1 MWEEIR
7 QLVISPFGDLIA
19 ILTSHTVHVAVLPD
33 PSHLRG
39 PESEPVRVR
48 AFTVGSTTHVLAR
61 PALASAVWHPLGVAG
76 HCLVTTT
83 TDAIVRIW
91 EFDLEN
97 RWSFDSPRL
106 TINLKRLADGLPQ
119 DQDQDL
125 ASSRMSA
132 NKVFSPDSVEMEVA
146 MTCFGGSASPIRH
159 PWAAMTLWIAMREGD
174 VYALCPLLPSKW
186 SCTPALISSL
196 SACIASDVA
205 LARVDTSLSAS
216 QHRILD
222 ERLSWITQVE
232 RQRYTP
238 DSPHSNHA
246 SDPVFYRRPDELGPI
261 PDLQGPFQL
270 DLLPDEDDDENKSS
284 LLTDIHIIPPTF
296 HLLARGRFGVKSDSE
311 DVEGLSWGI
320 VCLLRDSGRLHVL
333 LDVEG
338 VQGQWASQ
346 EEVRQAL
353 C

>member
-7 QLVISPFGDLIA
+7 QLIISPLGDLIA

-39 PESEPVRVR
+39 PGSEPVRVR
-48 AFTVGSTTHVLAR
+48 AYTVGSTTHVLAR
-61 PALASAVWHPLGVAG
+61 PAVASALWHPLGIAG

-119 DQDQDL
+119 DQDL
-125 ASSRMSA
+125 AASRMSA

-146 MTCFGGSASPIRH
+146 TACFGGPASPIHH

-174 VYALCPLLPSKW
+174 VYALCPLLPSRW
-186 SCTPALISSL
+186 TCTPALASSL
-196 SACIASDVA
+196 STCIASDVA
-205 LARVDTSLSAS
+205 LARADASLSAS

-222 ERLSWITQVE
+222 ERLNWFTQVE
-232 RQRYTP
+232 RQRYAP
-238 DSPHSNHA
+238 DSPHSKHA
-246 SDPVFYRRPDELGPI
+246 SDLVFYRRPDEPGPI

-270 DLLPDEDDDENKSS
+270 DLLPDEDDENTSS

-296 HLLARGRFGVKSDSE
+296 HLPARGRSGIKSVSE

-338 VQGQWASQ
+338 IQGQWASQ
-346 EEVRQAL
+346 DEVRTGTL
-353 C
+353 LIR